1 MRAGRAWFFGGP
13 SVDEKLKLYRGAG
26 PGFDFWRFLLS
37 TCVIFLHSFHVAYG
51 TFAGGDR
58 IAAFNP
64 FFAAILPVFFGLS
77 GFLVAGSALRTADL
91 KTFLGFRALR
101 LVPAL
106 AVEVTLSALILGPLL
121 TTVPLSAY
129 FTTHEFFTYWGN
141 IIGRVRYN
149 LPGLFAN
156 NPIPHTVNENLWT
169 LHAELTCY
177 AIMAVAILVG
187 LLHRRR
193 LALAL
198 WGSVTIGMIAMNVT
212 AGWFARDALYPT
224 NLFVYSFCTGVIAF
238 LWRDRI
244 PLSPLVMIASL
255 IAYLACY
262 QIRELS
268 VVAMLPLT
276 YVMIWVGM
284 QPRLQSTLFKK
295 GDYSYGLYL
304 YGFVIQQT
312 LALLV
317 PQLREW
323 WFIFPSTMILTLTF
337 AITSW
342 HFIEKP
348 ALRLKKIISPRA
360 AAPAGTAHP
369 HQQAEPELRRLEE
382 AESGKGAV

>member
-1 MRAGRAWFFGGP
+1 
-13 SVDEKLKLYRGAG
+13 
-26 PGFDFWRFLLS
+26 
-37 TCVIFLHSFHVAYG
+37 
-51 TFAGGDR
+51 
-58 IAAFNP
+58 
-64 FFAAILPVFFGLS
+64 
-77 GFLVAGSALRTADL
+77 
-91 KTFLGFRALR
+91 
-101 LVPAL
+101 
-106 AVEVTLSALILGPLL
+106 
-121 TTVPLSAY
+121 
-129 FTTHEFFTYWGN
+129 
-141 IIGRVRYN
+141 
-149 LPGLFAN
+149 
-156 NPIPHTVNENLWT
+156 
-169 LHAELTCY
+169 
-177 AIMAVAILVG
+177 
-187 LLHRRR
+187 
-193 LALAL
+193 
-198 WGSVTIGMIAMNVT
+198 
-212 AGWFARDALYPT
+212 
-224 NLFVYSFCTGVIAF
+224 
-238 LWRDRI
+238 
-244 PLSPLVMIASL
+244 VMIASL

-262 QIRELS
+262 QIRGLS

-284 QPRLQSTLFKK
+284 QPRLQSALFKK